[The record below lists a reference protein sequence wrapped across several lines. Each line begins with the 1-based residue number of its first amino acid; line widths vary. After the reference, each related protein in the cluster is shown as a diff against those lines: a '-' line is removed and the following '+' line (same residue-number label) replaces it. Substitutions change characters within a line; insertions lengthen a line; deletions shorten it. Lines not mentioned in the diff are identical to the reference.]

1 MTGIDKA
8 TNRYFLA
15 ELEFFD
21 VSAHRIDRPHNL
33 VAWHQRVV
41 AAPPV
46 VFGEMQIGVTHAAKS
61 DVDAHILRANASAL
75 YVVGDQVL
83 VAGEGCKARSLCQ
96 GVTPLE

>member
-1 MTGIDKA
+1 
-8 TNRYFLA
+8 
-15 ELEFFD
+15 
-21 VSAHRIDRPHNL
+21 
-33 VAWHQRVV
+33 
-41 AAPPV
+41 
-46 VFGEMQIGVTHAAKS
+46 MQIGVTHAAKS